1 MSRVSLSGNPSG
13 TGTFTIASPNSN
25 TDRTLTL
32 PNASGTLNT
41 SGAPNEVP
49 AGSAAAP
56 AIYPTGDTNT
66 GIFFPAADTIAFAEG
81 GAESM
86 RLDSSGNLG
95 LGVTP
100 SAGDIYYRKIELG
113 KVGCGIAAGNASL
126 SSSELT
132 YFTGN
137 AVLTYT
143 GANPW
148 TYGNAGPAGIY
159 SIEDGAHVWRNAPSG
174 TAGNAISFTQDM
186 TLDVSGQLGIGTTS
200 PYSKLDLG
208 PYGSQSQLSWHQD
221 STTSYGH
228 IGLQNNSAA
237 VGLLAGLKMGA
248 SANSFASSISALW
261 GKTAILLN
269 YGNIQFFTNAPDTV
283 AYGTTYTPTERA
295 RIDSS
300 GNLLVGA
307 TSFVTGGIQKTIVSA
322 GPVSAGFQIQLNGTV
337 GSYIYG
343 YTTGPTGF
351 RVETTGTYPRIE
363 MVPNSGGVVLTSGAT
378 SWTSLSDERAKTDLA
393 PITNAA
399 EKVSSLRSVTGRFK
413 TDAPEIRRAFL
424 IAQDVQAVLPEAV
437 TPYQVKDDATEYLG
451 LAYTDVIPLLTA
463 AIQELKADLD
473 ATKAELA
480 ALKGQA

>member
-1 MSRVSLSGNPSG
+1 MSTVIAKNVQVG
-13 TGTFTIASPNSN
+13 TSTTATDNFTIFQPATP
-25 TDRTLTL
+25 D
-32 PNASGTLNT
+32 GTLRIGN
-41 SGAPNEVP
+41 G
-49 AGSAAAP
+49 
-56 AIYPTGDTNT
+56 NT
-66 GIFFPAADTIAFAEG
+66 GVTTG
-81 GAESM
+81 
-86 RLDSSGNLG
+86 LVTLNSSGNLG

-148 TYGNAGPAGIY
+148 TYGNAGGAGVY
-159 SIEDGAHVWRNAPSG
+159 SIEDGVHVWSNAPSG
-174 TAGNAISFTQDM
+174 TAGNAISFTQAM
-186 TLDVSGQLGIGTTS
+186 LLDVSGQLGIGTTS

-248 SANSFASSISALW
+248 SANSFASSISTLW

-351 RVETTGTYPRIE
+351 RVETTSTYPRIE

-463 AIQELKADLD
+463 AIQELKAEFD
-473 ATKAELA
+473 AYKAA
-480 ALKGQA
+480 HP